1 MIDAIVEEISR
12 LLVQSTQ
19 KLTEDQ
25 EERLYK
31 ILNPDI
37 PDYTIYGIRMPEIEK
52 IVKSVHE
59 KFECN
64 YDEAIEV
71 FRILTRTNIEE
82 QKFAGFFFLNRF
94 KKHFNENIVKIIKNE
109 YSEYCHTW
117 SHCDSTCVRLLGP
130 FLGKKGNET
139 LTINIINEWSDSDNL
154 WIKRASMVILLKIT
168 MMRKDFDENYVFELV
183 EKMLMFS
190 KENYIEKGIGWLLK
204 TCSRYKPDV
213 IIEYLLKNKKEL
225 SRLIL
230 RYASENLPKEKRAEI
245 LDKKNRINNTNKI
258 L

>member
-1 MIDAIVEEISR
+1 MINSIVKEISS
-12 LLVQSTQ
+12 LLLKNTPQLS
-19 KLTEDQ
+19 EDQ
-25 EERLYK
+25 IDRMYR

-37 PDYTIYGIRMPEIEK
+37 SDYVIYGIRMPDIEK

-59 KFECN
+59 KFDCN
-64 YDEAIEV
+64 YDDAIEV
-71 FRILTRTNIEE
+71 FRKLTRKNVEE

-94 KKHFNENIVKIIKNE
+94 KKQFNENIVNIIREE

-139 LTINIINEWSDSDNL
+139 LAIKTINNWSDSDNL

-168 MMRKDFDENYVFELV
+168 MMKKDFDEDYVFKLV
-183 EKMLMFS
+183 EKMLKYS
-190 KENYIEKGIGWLLK
+190 EANYIEKGIGWLLK
-204 TCSRYKPDV
+204 TCSKYKPEV
-213 IIEYLLKNKKEL
+213 IVEYLSKNKKNM

-230 RYASENLPKEKRAEI
+230 RYASEKLPKEKRAEI
-245 LDKKNRINNTNKI
+245 LNKKS
-258 L
+258 

>member
-1 MIDAIVEEISR
+1 MINSIVKEISS
-12 LLVQSTQ
+12 LLLKNTPQLS
-19 KLTEDQ
+19 EDQ
-25 EERLYK
+25 IDRMYR

-37 PDYTIYGIRMPEIEK
+37 SDYVIYGIRMPDIEK

-59 KFECN
+59 KFDCN
-64 YDEAIEV
+64 YDDAIEV
-71 FRILTRTNIEE
+71 FRKLTRKNVEE

-94 KKHFNENIVKIIKNE
+94 KKQFNENIVNIIREE

-139 LTINIINEWSDSDNL
+139 LAIKTINNWSDSDNL

-168 MMRKDFDENYVFELV
+168 MMKKDFDEDYVFKLV
-183 EKMLMFS
+183 EKMLKYS
-190 KENYIEKGIGWLLK
+190 EANYIEKGIGWLLK
-204 TCSRYKPDV
+204 TCSKYKPEV
-213 IIEYLLKNKKEL
+213 IIDYLSKNNKKL

-230 RYASENLPKEKRAEI
+230 RYASEKLPKEKRAEI
-245 LDKKNRINNTNKI
+245 LNKKS
-258 L
+258 

>member
-1 MIDAIVEEISR
+1 MINSIVKEISS
-12 LLVQSTQ
+12 LLLKNTPQLS
-19 KLTEDQ
+19 EDQ
-25 EERLYK
+25 IDRMYR

-37 PDYTIYGIRMPEIEK
+37 SDYVIYGIRMPDIEK

-59 KFECN
+59 KFDCN
-64 YDEAIEV
+64 YDDAIEV
-71 FRILTRTNIEE
+71 FRKLTRKNVEE

-94 KKHFNENIVKIIKNE
+94 KKQFNENIVNIIREE

-139 LTINIINEWSDSDNL
+139 LAIKTINNWSDSDNL

-168 MMRKDFDENYVFELV
+168 MMKKDFDEDYVFKLV
-183 EKMLMFS
+183 EKMS
-190 KENYIEKGIGWLLK
+190 KYSEANYIEKGIGWLLK
-204 TCSRYKPDV
+204 TCSKYKPEV
-213 IIEYLLKNKKEL
+213 IIDYLSKNNKKL

-230 RYASENLPKEKRAEI
+230 RYASEKLPKEKRAEI
-245 LDKKNRINNTNKI
+245 LNKKS
-258 L
+258 